1 MKFNKSFVL
10 IFMSLLLGG
19 VISGQGIAFYE
30 TELSTA
36 LQIAQKENKSVFVD
50 AYAKW
55 CIPCKKMDK
64 VFRDQSV
71 GKVFNDNFINVK
83 LDMDLPSSKIV
94 KTEYDIIFLP
104 TFMILDPQGRVRYK
118 VDRVL
123 TKDELLVIANL
134 VADPNVYYASDATK
148 IVSSPVVGVGVK
160 RTKETKPTIYN
171 NTSMV
176 KVSDVKTDGEEKI
189 LYILDGDNA
198 EVPPEVLFKEAY
210 FRMELMDGSHDKAAM
225 AYLDSQDD
233 WTSELNIR
241 FIYDFLTDV
250 NSPLFQFLI
259 DNEALFLEYYDRQQL
274 NITKSHVIS
283 QRLYRG
289 LPRPEY
295 EEAVELFKILDPQS
309 AVQKAKKY
317 ISTSRSQQ

>member
-1 MKFNKSFVL
+1 
-10 IFMSLLLGG
+10 MSLFLVG

-50 AYAKW
+50 TYAKW

-64 VFRDQSV
+64 VFRDKSV

-83 LDMDLPSSKIV
+83 LDMDLPSSKAV
-94 KTEYDIIFLP
+94 KTDYDIIFLP

-123 TKDELLVIANL
+123 SKDELLMIANL
-134 VADPNVYYASDATK
+134 VADPNAYYASDATQ
-148 IVSSPVVGVGVK
+148 IVSSPVVGVGAKKVK
-160 RTKETKPTIYN
+160 DTKPTIYN

-189 LYILDGDNA
+189 LYVLDGDNA
-198 EVPPEVLFKEAY
+198 SVPPEVLYKEAY
-210 FRMELMDGSHDKAAM
+210 FRMELMDGSHHKAAM
-225 AYLDSQDD
+225 IYLDSQDD
-233 WTSELNIR
+233 WTSEKNIR

-250 NSPLFQFLI
+250 NSPLFEFFI
-259 DNEALFLEYYDRQQL
+259 ENEIMFLEYYEKLQL
-274 NITKSHVIS
+274 KITKAHLIN

-289 LPRPEY
+289 LPRPDY
-295 EEAVELFKILDPQS
+295 EEAVELFKMLDPQS
-309 AVQKAKKY
+309 ATKKAKQY
-317 ISTSRSQQ
+317 INTSRSQQ